1 MTVRS
6 NDLPL
11 LAAALAASAL
21 LALSACDSGG
31 GDPPAE
37 ENAAPTAEATAS
49 ADTVTAGQT
58 ITLDGADSSDPDG
71 DEMSYSWTL
80 SGPDSSDA
88 TFSSQIGVEVQF
100 TADVAGDYDAT
111 LLISDGEHEDTDET
125 SAFARQPAPTT
136 VAVGFQR
143 RAASGDSLVA
153 GTLVYKRTG
162 RPDSTVAENQAD
174 GSLTLPF
181 RETEAELCFQEGTYF
196 RSNCEPIT
204 PDADRDLTFQ
214 AVRKQVSVS
223 ATVDPDDANLQSIIH
238 GDVET
243 ESQGELAA
251 ELDKRSGERK
261 LLAFKQG
268 YERDS
273 ALVSADA
280 DASES
285 FALEAKPACSN
296 GLDDDDDGTID
307 ARDGGCVQ
315 GFAGFQTDAD
325 GKLVHYEPADEN
337 EVLKAIQQVV
347 SIIGPGR
354 GRSVS
359 SSENSRRTFYTSHDN
374 ELETSIQKAIGEVS
388 YALDTKRSADQDG
401 ESFALEWVCD
411 PRDADGP
418 DTETVTDIVPDENE
432 QDGWE
437 RTAVPGL
444 TRAAFAS
451 GTDCTVYA
459 LHGTLV
465 RGEPTGDGNDDVVVK
480 EENRNF
486 QQVIVWDYEPE
497 ELDNSDSEAVGT
509 SVSDDGR
516 VETTVTENPM
526 PPQHFPTTAL
536 FK

>member
-6 NDLPL
+6 KNLPL

-125 SAFARQPAPTT
+125 SAFARQPLPTT
-136 VAVGFQR
+136 VVVGFQR

-153 GTLVYKRTG
+153 GTLVYKRAG
-162 RPDSTVAENQAD
+162 QPDSTVAENQAD

-181 RETEAELCFQEGTYF
+181 SETEAELCFQEGTYF
-196 RSNCEPIT
+196 RRNCEPIT
-204 PDADRDLTFQ
+204 PDADRDLTFE
-214 AVRKQVSVS
+214 AVRKQVSVA

-243 ESQGELAA
+243 EAEGELAA

-261 LLAFKQG
+261 LLAFKKS
-268 YERDS
+268 YKRDS
-273 ALVSADA
+273 AMVSADA

-285 FALEAKPACSN
+285 FALEAKPECNDEIDNDSDGYVDAEDPGC
-296 GLDDDDDGTID
+296 DDGSLDGGYDPQDDNETHD
-307 ARDGGCVQ
+307 AFVREFLGLARDTS
-315 GFAGFQTDAD
+315 F
-325 GKLVHYEPADEN
+325 
-337 EVLKAIQQVV
+337 
-347 SIIGPGR
+347 
-354 GRSVS
+354 VS
-359 SSENSRRTFYTSHDN
+359 SHPDHWENLLASTDLPASA
-374 ELETSIQKAIGEVS
+374 QAAIGEIFFASDVKLSSTQSGEGFAVRFKCGPS
-388 YALDTKRSADQDG
+388 YDQKNN
-401 ESFALEWVCD
+401 VN
-411 PRDADGP
+411 
-418 DTETVTDIVPDENE
+418 VTDVVPDS
-432 QDGWE
+432 QSVDGWYE
-437 RTAVPGL
+437 ARTHGVNKSW
-444 TRAAFAS
+444 FSS
-451 GTDCTVYA
+451 GTHCDIAWVHEA
-459 LHGTLV
+459 FV
-465 RGEPTGDGNDDVVVK
+465 RNNPGDGHDDVI
-480 EENRNF
+480 F
-486 QQVIVWDYEPE
+486 
-497 ELDNSDSEAVGT
+497 
-509 SVSDDGR
+509 
-516 VETTVTENPM
+516 ETTSRAGYAILGYNFEPDEVPDDSQSTNSARRVRTGADNRTNTKVVRNGDLERVIDKMRGTIHNR
-526 PPQHFPTTAL
+526 
-536 FK
+536 

>member
-6 NDLPL
+6 NNLPL
-11 LAAALAASAL
+11 VAAALAASAL

-125 SAFARQPAPTT
+125 SAFARQPLPAT
-136 VAVGFQR
+136 VVVGFQR

-153 GTLVYKRTG
+153 GTLVYKRAG
-162 RPDSTVAENQAD
+162 QPDSTVAENQAD

-181 RETEAELCFQEGTYF
+181 SETEAELCFQEGTYF
-196 RSNCEPIT
+196 RGNCEPIT

-238 GDVET
+238 SDVET
-243 ESQGELAA
+243 EAEGELAA

-273 ALVSADA
+273 AMVSADA

-307 ARDGGCVQ
+307 ARDGGCVE

-325 GKLVHYEPADEN
+325 GKLIHYEPADEN
-337 EVLKAIQQVV
+337 EVLKARQT
-347 SIIGPGR
+347 SIGSFGPEIDV
-354 GRSVS
+354 SVS
-359 SSENSRRTFYTSHDN
+359 SRNDDRRTPYKKSHAY
-374 ELETSIQKAIGEVS
+374 EFESSIQKAVGQVIYS
-388 YALDTKRSADQDG
+388 LDTKRSADQDG
-401 ESFALEWVCD
+401 ESFALEWICD

-418 DTETVTDIVPDENE
+418 YTETVTDIVPDENE

-437 RTAVPGL
+437 LTNAPGL
-444 TRAAFAS
+444 TREAFAT
-451 GTDCTVYA
+451 GTDCNVYL

-465 RGEPTGDGNDDVVVK
+465 RGEPAGDGNDDVVVV
-480 EENRNF
+480 EEGRNY

-497 ELDNSDSEAVGT
+497 EVSGDSEAVGT
-509 SVSDDGR
+509 NVSDDGR
-516 VETTVTENPM
+516 VKTTVMKNPT
-526 PPQHFPTTAL
+526 PPQHFPR
-536 FK
+536 

>member
-6 NDLPL
+6 NNLPL
-11 LAAALAASAL
+11 VAAALAASAL

-100 TADVAGDYDAT
+100 TADVAGDYEAT

-125 SAFARQPAPTT
+125 SAFARQPTPTT

-162 RPDSTVAENQAD
+162 QPDSTVAENQAD

-214 AVRKQVSVS
+214 AIRKQVSVS

-243 ESQGELAA
+243 EAEGELAA
-251 ELDKRSGERK
+251 ELDKRAGERK

-273 ALVSADA
+273 ALVSADVN
-280 DASES
+280 ASES
-285 FALEAKPACSN
+285 FALKEKPACSN
-296 GLDDDDDGTID
+296 GLDDDDDGKTD
-307 ARDGGCVQ
+307 AYDVGCVD
-315 GFAGFQTDAD
+315 GFDVTRESD
-325 GKLVHYEPADEN
+325 GRLVHYESPDEN
-337 EVLKAIQQVV
+337 EVLEGHQRNME
-347 SIIGPGR
+347 SIGPTSGNW
-354 GRSVS
+354 VS
-359 SSENSRRTFYTSHDN
+359 SKKDHRKSYYQNGRAYEFNR
-374 ELETSIQKAIGEVS
+374 SIQKAVGQVS

-401 ESFALEWVCD
+401 ESFALEWICD
-411 PRDADGP
+411 PRNADGP

-437 RTAVPGL
+437 LTDAPGL
-444 TRAAFAS
+444 TREAFAT
-451 GTDCTVYA
+451 GTDCDVYI
-459 LHGTLV
+459 LHGTLA
-465 RGEPTGDGNDDVVVK
+465 RGESTGDGDDDVILK

-486 QQVIVWDYEPE
+486 QQVILWFYEPE
-497 ELDNSDSEAVGT
+497 EVSGESEASGT
-509 SVSDDGR
+509 SVSNDGR
-516 VETTVTENPM
+516 IKTTVTENPT
-526 PPQHFPTTAL
+526 PRGNW
-536 FK
+536 